1 MAAVKLL
8 NNIPL
13 ELLQIEKQMKSKHI
27 YTKEQEMIGGD
38 EEGGASDEEQG
49 SERFLPSV
57 RLMNAIKL

>member
-27 YTKEQEMIGGD
+27 YTEEHRRNGAREDAGG
-38 EEGGASDEEQG
+38 GQG
-49 SERFLPSV
+49 LQP
-57 RLMNAIKL
+57 RLG